1 MKTQATRI
9 FSIFS
14 LLVILITSSC
24 SSDDM
29 NGLET
34 VYGYT
39 IESETDQTVINNDDD
54 AKKMADL
61 FITKKWVMTRTFIR
75 NTQAESDEK
84 AKTLFKEVVAKA
96 NQEFAIMT
104 FNGNAKF
111 TYKCSREEANG
122 NKTELDVQQWKNLK
136 Q

>member
-1 MKTQATRI
+1 MKTQVTRI

-14 LLVILITSSC
+14 LLIILLISSC
-24 SSDDM
+24 SSDDV

-39 IESETDQTVINNDDD
+39 IESETDQTIIDNNDD

-61 FITKKWVMTRTFIR
+61 FIAKKWVMTKTFSG
-75 NTQAESDEK
+75 NTQAETDEK
-84 AKTLFKEVVAKA
+84 AKTLFKEVVEKA
-96 NQEFAIMT
+96 NQEFAKMT

-111 TYKCSREEANG
+111 TYKCFREEANG
-122 NKTELDVQQWKNLK
+122 SKTELNVQQWINLK